1 MNSNRTLGYP
11 DDARLLIVNADDL
24 GMCHS
29 VNTGIRQALD
39 AGLIRSTS
47 VMTPCPW
54 AHDALRWLAA
64 FPDVSVAV
72 HLTVICEAAG
82 LRWGPVAERHRV
94 TSLLAEHG
102 GFFDY
107 ERIPV
112 FLARAKPREIEIEFR
127 SQIEVVLASGVKP
140 THLDWHCIHNGGRA
154 DIFDLTLGLAREY
167 GLAMRAS
174 DEPNVS
180 RLHGLGLPANENG
193 VLDSFRLDLADK
205 SERYA
210 QLLRELPPGLSE
222 WAVHPGVDCAEM
234 RAVQPEGARVRQ
246 TDLDFVT
253 STQARE
259 LIRAEGIVMLN
270 YRPLQAAWL
279 R

>member
-1 MNSNRTLGYP
+1 MNSNHMLGYP

-54 AHDALRWLAA
+54 AYDALRWLAA
-64 FPDVSVAV
+64 YPDVSIAV

-82 LRWGPVAERHRV
+82 LRWGPVAEKQYV
-94 TSLLAEHG
+94 PSLIAEHG

-107 ERIPV
+107 AHIPD
-112 FLARAKPREIEIEFR
+112 FLARAKRLELEIEFR
-127 SQIEVVLASGVKP
+127 AQIETVLTAGVQP

-180 RLHGLGLPANENG
+180 QLHGLGLPANENG
-193 VLDSFRLDLADK
+193 VLDSFRLDLETKQA
-205 SERYA
+205 RYA
-210 QLLRELPPGLSE
+210 QLLRELPAGLSE
-222 WAVHPGVDCAEM
+222 WAVHPGVDCAEL
-234 RAVQPEGARVRQ
+234 RAVQPDGALVRQ
-246 TDLDFVT
+246 TDLDFMT
-253 STQARE
+253 SPEARE
-259 LIRAEGIVMLN
+259 LIRDEGIVMLN
-270 YRPLQAAWL
+270 YRPMQAAWK